1 MTNCRLFAK
10 NVIWIVKSL
19 IHMTDYDKGRVMYLA
34 ARCLDNDFFGEMK
47 MNNRKGFTLVELMVV
62 ILIVGILA
70 AVAIPL
76 MQGRIDKAK
85 WSEANAT
92 AGTIRT
98 AVRAY
103 SAETSITTAQGL
115 KGKTMDDSTTQAALG
130 FNSTDLEGVYFTA
143 KDYALTDINS
153 SGIAVITVTPSK
165 TNAPSGKYQL
175 EADGDW
181 VKQ

>member
-1 MTNCRLFAK
+1 
-10 NVIWIVKSL
+10 
-19 IHMTDYDKGRVMYLA
+19 
-34 ARCLDNDFFGEMK
+34 
-47 MNNRKGFTLVELMVV
+47 MNGKKAFTLVELMVV

-103 SAETSITTAQGL
+103 AAETSITTA
-115 KGKTMDDSTTQAALG
+115 KTLATKKLSDAATQAALG
-130 FNSTDLEGVYFTA
+130 FNATDLTGTYFEPGCYTITSV
-143 KDYALTDINS
+143 DD
-153 SGIAVITVTPSK
+153 SGIA
-165 TNAPSGKYQL
+165 
-175 EADGDW
+175 
-181 VKQ
+181 

>member
-1 MTNCRLFAK
+1 MN
-10 NVIWIVKSL
+10 
-19 IHMTDYDKGRVMYLA
+19 
-34 ARCLDNDFFGEMK
+34 MK
-47 MNNRKGFTLVELMVV
+47 KGFTLVELMVV

-103 SAETSITTAQGL
+103 AAETSVATAQGL
-115 KGKTMDDSTTQAALG
+115 VGTNLAGGNSALG
-130 FNSTDLEGVYFTA
+130 FAAQDLEGTYFAAGDYSITA
-143 KDYALTDINS
+143 VNADGVAE
-153 SGIAVITVTPSK
+153 ITVANGSK
-165 TNAPSGKYQL
+165 PDAPT
-175 EADGDW
+175 DGTYLLRVDGSW
-181 VKQ
+181 GP

>member
-1 MTNCRLFAK
+1 MT
-10 NVIWIVKSL
+10 S
-19 IHMTDYDKGRVMYLA
+19 
-34 ARCLDNDFFGEMK
+34 
-47 MNNRKGFTLVELMVV
+47 RKGFTLVELMVV

-98 AVRAY
+98 AIRAY
-103 SAETSITTAQGL
+103 AAETSIATAAALSGNL
-115 KGKTMDDSTTQAALG
+115 AVAATQSALG
-130 FNSTDLEGVYFTA
+130 FSATDLTGTYFEPACYTITSVDA
-143 KDYALTDINS
+143 
-153 SGIAVITVTPSK
+153 SGIATITVNSASSTKADKPTGS
-165 TNAPSGKYQL
+165 YQL
-175 EADGDW
+175 TAAGAW

>member
-1 MTNCRLFAK
+1 MR
-10 NVIWIVKSL
+10 
-19 IHMTDYDKGRVMYLA
+19 
-34 ARCLDNDFFGEMK
+34 
-47 MNNRKGFTLVELMVV
+47 NRKGFTLVELMVV

-98 AVRAY
+98 AIRAY
-103 SAETSITTAQGL
+103 AAETSITTAATLVGSNL
-115 KGKTMDDSTTQAALG
+115 GVATTQSLLG
-130 FNSTDLEGVYFTA
+130 FSATDCEGTYFMPACYVITA
-143 KDYALTDINS
+143 ISAQ
-153 SGIAVITVTPSK
+153 GIATVTV
-165 TNAPSGKYQL
+165 NAATSTKPDKPTGSYQL
-175 EADGDW
+175 TLAGGW

>member
-1 MTNCRLFAK
+1 
-10 NVIWIVKSL
+10 
-19 IHMTDYDKGRVMYLA
+19 
-34 ARCLDNDFFGEMK
+34 MK
-47 MNNRKGFTLVELMVV
+47 MKSRKGFTLVELMVV

-103 SAETSITTAQGL
+103 AAETSVATAAGL
-115 KGKTMDDSTTQAALG
+115 NPSLGDAGTRSALG
-130 FNSTDLEGVYFTA
+130 FSLTDLEGTYFATA
-143 KDYALTDINS
+143 NYSISGVNAD
-153 SGIAVITVTPSK
+153 GIAQITVQNGTK
-165 TNAPSGKYQL
+165 ADAPT
-175 EADGDW
+175 DGPYILDYDGHW
-181 VKQ
+181 GP

>member
-1 MTNCRLFAK
+1 
-10 NVIWIVKSL
+10 
-19 IHMTDYDKGRVMYLA
+19 
-34 ARCLDNDFFGEMK
+34 MK
-47 MNNRKGFTLVELMVV
+47 MNYKKGFTLVELMVV

-85 WSEANAT
+85 WSEANAA

-103 SAETSITTAQGL
+103 SAETSVAIADALCEGNTC
-115 KGKTMDDSTTQAALG
+115 DDADVQAALG
-130 FNSTDLEGVYFTA
+130 FDAADLEGTYFTA
-143 KDYALTDINS
+143 SDYEITTVDG
-153 SGIAVITVTPSK
+153 SGIAVITVTASK
-165 TNAPSGKYQL
+165 DGAPEGSYQL

-181 VKQ
+181 VKQAAQ

>member
-1 MTNCRLFAK
+1 
-10 NVIWIVKSL
+10 
-19 IHMTDYDKGRVMYLA
+19 
-34 ARCLDNDFFGEMK
+34 MK
-47 MNNRKGFTLVELMVV
+47 MKSRKGFTLVELMVV

-103 SAETSITTAQGL
+103 CAETSVATAVANVTTAL
-115 KGKTMDDSTTQAALG
+115 SVATTRTALG
-130 FNSTDLEGVYFTA
+130 FAASDLEGTYFATGDYSITA
-143 KDYALTDINS
+143 ISDPD
-153 SGIAVITVTPSK
+153 GIATVQVANGSK
-165 TNAPSGKYQL
+165 ADAPT
-175 EADGDW
+175 DGPYVLAVDGSW
-181 VKQ
+181 GPAAP

>member
-1 MTNCRLFAK
+1 
-10 NVIWIVKSL
+10 
-19 IHMTDYDKGRVMYLA
+19 
-34 ARCLDNDFFGEMK
+34 MK
-47 MNNRKGFTLVELMVV
+47 MKNRKGFTLVELMVV

-98 AVRAY
+98 AIRAY
-103 SAETSITTAQGL
+103 AAETSVATAQALAGSNL
-115 KGKTMDDSTTQAALG
+115 GVAATQSALG
-130 FNSTDLEGVYFTA
+130 FSANDCQGTYFDPDDYVITA
-143 KDYALTDINS
+143 VNAD
-153 SGIAVITVTPSK
+153 GIATITVSGGSK
-165 TNAPSGKYQL
+165 ADSPAGSYQL
-175 EADGDW
+175 TATGAW

>member
-1 MTNCRLFAK
+1 MC
-10 NVIWIVKSL
+10 
-19 IHMTDYDKGRVMYLA
+19 LA
-34 ARCLDNDFFGEMK
+34 AGNILHFKFGEMK
-47 MNNRKGFTLVELMVV
+47 MNMKKGFTLVELMVV

-103 SAETSITTAQGL
+103 AAETSITTAGTNCAGKLSVASIQGY
-115 KGKTMDDSTTQAALG
+115 LG
-130 FNSTDLEGVYFTA
+130 FDATDLEGTYFTA
-143 KDYALTDINS
+143 VDYEVTSVNAN
-153 SGIAVITVTPSK
+153 GIAVVEVTASK
-165 TNAPSGKYQL
+165 TDAPDDGPYTMA
-175 EADGDW
+175 ADGTW
-181 VKQ
+181 GP

>member
-1 MTNCRLFAK
+1 
-10 NVIWIVKSL
+10 
-19 IHMTDYDKGRVMYLA
+19 
-34 ARCLDNDFFGEMK
+34 MK
-47 MNNRKGFTLVELMVV
+47 MKSRKGFTLVELMVV

-103 SAETSITTAQGL
+103 AAETSTATAALLSGTL
-115 KGKTMDDSTTQAALG
+115 AVPATQAALG
-130 FNSTDLEGVYFTA
+130 FTTADLEGTYFEAPCYTI
-143 KDYALTDINS
+143 TSVSGN
-153 SGIAVITVTPSK
+153 GIATITVDSAASTKADKPTGS
-165 TNAPSGKYQL
+165 YQL
-175 EADGDW
+175 TLTGTW

>member
-1 MTNCRLFAK
+1 M
-10 NVIWIVKSL
+10 KS
-19 IHMTDYDKGRVMYLA
+19 
-34 ARCLDNDFFGEMK
+34 
-47 MNNRKGFTLVELMVV
+47 RKGFTLVELMVV

-103 SAETSITTAQGL
+103 CAETSVATAVANVTTAL
-115 KGKTMDDSTTQAALG
+115 STATTRTALG
-130 FNSTDLEGVYFTA
+130 FSATDLDGTYFLTGDYSITA
-143 KDYALTDINS
+143 ISDPG
-153 SGIAVITVTPSK
+153 GIATIRVANGSGPD
-165 TNAPSGKYQL
+165 APT
-175 EADGDW
+175 DGPYILAVDGSW
-181 VKQ
+181 GPAPAP

>member
-1 MTNCRLFAK
+1 M
-10 NVIWIVKSL
+10 KS
-19 IHMTDYDKGRVMYLA
+19 
-34 ARCLDNDFFGEMK
+34 
-47 MNNRKGFTLVELMVV
+47 RKGFTLVELMVV

-98 AVRAY
+98 AIRAY
-103 SAETSITTAQGL
+103 AAETSVATAATL
-115 KGKTMDDSTTQAALG
+115 ATNTLDDAATQAALG
-130 FNSTDLEGVYFTA
+130 FSASDLEGTYFTA
-143 KDYALTDINS
+143 SDYQISAVDGN
-153 SGIAVITVTPSK
+153 GIASILVTSSK
-165 TNAPSGKYQL
+165 ADAPTGSYLLNAAG
-175 EADGDW
+175 AW

>member
-1 MTNCRLFAK
+1 MTR
-10 NVIWIVKSL
+10 
-19 IHMTDYDKGRVMYLA
+19 
-34 ARCLDNDFFGEMK
+34 
-47 MNNRKGFTLVELMVV
+47 RKGFTLVELMVV

-103 SAETSITTAQGL
+103 CAETSVATAQTNC
-115 KGKTMDDSTTQAALG
+115 KGSLDGADIQGYLG
-130 FNSTDLEGVYFTA
+130 FSDTDLEGTYFLPA
-143 KDYALTDINS
+143 DYSIQSIND
-153 SGIAVITVTPSK
+153 SGIAVIQVESGTASDD
-165 TNAPSGKYQL
+165 APDDGPYQL
-175 EADGDW
+175 GVDGSW
-181 VKQ
+181 GPGGS

>member
-1 MTNCRLFAK
+1 
-10 NVIWIVKSL
+10 
-19 IHMTDYDKGRVMYLA
+19 
-34 ARCLDNDFFGEMK
+34 MK
-47 MNNRKGFTLVELMVV
+47 MKSRKGFTLVELMVV

-103 SAETSITTAQGL
+103 AAETSVATAIANI
-115 KGKTMDDSTTQAALG
+115 KGKALSDAPTRALLGFSTT
-130 FNSTDLEGVYFTA
+130 DCEGTYFASANYTI
-143 KDYALTDINS
+143 TDIDANGMAEVTVQNGS
-153 SGIAVITVTPSK
+153 KSGAP
-165 TNAPSGKYQL
+165 TNGPYILHTNGTW
-175 EADGDW
+175 GP
-181 VKQ
+181 

>member
-1 MTNCRLFAK
+1 
-10 NVIWIVKSL
+10 
-19 IHMTDYDKGRVMYLA
+19 
-34 ARCLDNDFFGEMK
+34 
-47 MNNRKGFTLVELMVV
+47 MNGKKAFTLVELMVV

-103 SAETSITTAQGL
+103 SAETSIATAATNCLGTLDDADIQGY
-115 KGKTMDDSTTQAALG
+115 LG
-130 FNSTDLEGVYFTA
+130 FNATDLTGTYFVPGDYEITA
-143 KDYALTDINS
+143 ISAT
-153 SGIAVITVTPSK
+153 GIASVTATASQ
-165 TNAPSGKYQL
+165 TDAPTGSYEL
-175 EADGDW
+175 AADGSW
-181 VKQ
+181 TKQ